1 MPLTPDCTAT
11 TLTGARQSGWVE
23 VAVGVGLEDSVVEG
37 VAVPVRDCEL
47 PGVPVR
53 VAVVGDGPA
62 RAEFGKLLPSST
74 RFFGALTGAALATAY
89 ASSDIFLNP
98 STSEGWGATCL
109 EAQAAGLPVVATAS
123 SGIVDV
129 VAEGVGGRLLPPD
142 NVSAMAEAVAALVAD
157 TATRREMGRRA
168 AEHAA
173 RFDWESSGS
182 HKLIGGMVTSTNGL
196 LQVRADCVCTL
207 LACEG
212 AAACCALTV

>member
-1 MPLTPDCTAT
+1 M
-11 TLTGARQSGWVE
+11 
-23 VAVGVGLEDSVVEG
+23 
-37 VAVPVRDCEL
+37 
-47 PGVPVR
+47 PVR

-62 RAEFGKLLPSST
+62 RAEFGKLLPASA

-123 SGIVDV
+123 SGIVEV
-129 VAEGVGGRLLPPD
+129 VAEGVGGWLLPPD

-173 RFDWESSGS
+173 GFDWESSGDRMLCEYALAAPGVAAS
-182 HKLIGGMVTSTNGL
+182 AGQCSVNHTAR
-196 LQVRADCVCTL
+196 LQSRRQRC
-207 LACEG
+207 
-212 AAACCALTV
+212 